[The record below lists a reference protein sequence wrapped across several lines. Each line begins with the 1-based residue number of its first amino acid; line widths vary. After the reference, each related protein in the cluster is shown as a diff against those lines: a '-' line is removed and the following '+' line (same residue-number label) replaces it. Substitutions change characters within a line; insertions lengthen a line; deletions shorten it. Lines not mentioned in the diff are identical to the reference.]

1 MVKSETHFRR
11 EAIENKRGK
20 VLKENSIND
29 RSWSSSKL
37 FIVQNYAKNP
47 NGNVP
52 LMCIFL
58 VSLSSMSAHVL
69 SL

>member
-1 MVKSETHFRR
+1 MADVGS
-11 EAIENKRGK
+11 
-20 VLKENSIND
+20 LQSY
-29 RSWSSSKL
+29 S
-37 FIVQNYAKNP
+37 YAKKA

-58 VSLSSMSAHVL
+58 VSLSSRCARVP